1 MAEEPKKKRPI
12 RLGSSKS
19 KSGKKPTRSL
29 MRGTK
34 TKPGAKAKL
43 GAKAK
48 PPTPKLTEPIDT
60 AGEPPPVE
68 SQAPPPPP
76 QKKSLRM
83 RKAPPG
89 KTAPAPPKPPV
100 LPRQSAPTLQ
110 PADHT
115 TKAVAPSPRTP
126 SSTPV
131 VTKPKIR
138 TGPRTTGEEPE
149 NKKVLPNSPGLPY
162 ALVQGE
168 LVDAPGSQSAVSP
181 KQRSSL
187 ERPTDTGSLTMRIPT
202 LRNKAPAQAQ
212 AVAPTGAMAMAAG
225 ASPQPP
231 RDLADSLRA
240 HPLPDALQPGQ
251 RPVDSREVE
260 KLAAGERSLLDAQR
274 QIATLQSGRD
284 AMKEQNE
291 RLQREVLDAQRQ
303 IATLQSG
310 RDAMK
315 EENER
320 LQREVLDAQRQIAT
334 LQSGRDAMKEENER
348 LQREVLD
355 AQRQIATLQSG
366 RDAMKEQDERLQR
379 EVLALTKE
387 NAEMQTAQT
396 EAQTHGEAGIRSLQ
410 LDLDKAASRNGV
422 LQGKLQ
428 ELIVEKVKLTKGS
441 EALKGKLAE
450 AEQRAEALKETS
462 AQAKQ
467 IPAMRK
473 ELATANGKLK
483 AVVDQYRTLSVK
495 AKGHEAAAKEYL
507 DQKMALEAKLASA
520 QKVPP
525 AAFLAA
531 RKEAAEFKARA
542 GILTKKLQGLAGLD
556 QKTFADLKEKNTE
569 LEKAVEAKKSD
580 AARLTRLEIE
590 NRILKD
596 KVTELM
602 R

>member
-19 KSGKKPTRSL
+19 KSGKKPTPSL

-315 EENER
+315 E
-320 LQREVLDAQRQIAT
+320 Q
-334 LQSGRDAMKEENER
+334 NER

-396 EAQTHGEAGIRSLQ
+396 EAQTHGAAGIRSLQ

>member
-315 EENER
+315 E
-320 LQREVLDAQRQIAT
+320 QD
-334 LQSGRDAMKEENER
+334 ER

>member
-1 MAEEPKKKRPI
+1 
-12 RLGSSKS
+12 
-19 KSGKKPTRSL
+19 
-29 MRGTK
+29 
-34 TKPGAKAKL
+34 
-43 GAKAK
+43 
-48 PPTPKLTEPIDT
+48 
-60 AGEPPPVE
+60 
-68 SQAPPPPP
+68 
-76 QKKSLRM
+76 
-83 RKAPPG
+83 
-89 KTAPAPPKPPV
+89 
-100 LPRQSAPTLQ
+100 
-110 PADHT
+110 
-115 TKAVAPSPRTP
+115 
-126 SSTPV
+126 
-131 VTKPKIR
+131 
-138 TGPRTTGEEPE
+138 
-149 NKKVLPNSPGLPY
+149 
-162 ALVQGE
+162 
-168 LVDAPGSQSAVSP
+168 
-181 KQRSSL
+181 
-187 ERPTDTGSLTMRIPT
+187 
-202 LRNKAPAQAQ
+202 
-212 AVAPTGAMAMAAG
+212 MAMAAG

-284 AMKEQNE
+284 AMKEQ
-291 RLQREVLDAQRQ
+291 
-303 IATLQSG
+303 
-310 RDAMK
+310 
-315 EENER
+315 NER

>member
-284 AMKEQNE
+284 AMKE
-291 RLQREVLDAQRQ
+291 
-303 IATLQSG
+303 
-310 RDAMK
+310 
-315 EENER
+315 
-320 LQREVLDAQRQIAT
+320 
-334 LQSGRDAMKEENER
+334 ENER

>member
-315 EENER
+315 E
-320 LQREVLDAQRQIAT
+320 
-334 LQSGRDAMKEENER
+334 
-348 LQREVLD
+348 
-355 AQRQIATLQSG
+355 
-366 RDAMKEQDERLQR
+366 QDERLQR

>member
-231 RDLADSLRA
+231 QDLADSLRA

-260 KLAAGERSLLDAQR
+260 KLAAGERSL
-274 QIATLQSGRD
+274 
-284 AMKEQNE
+284 
-291 RLQREVLDAQRQ
+291 
-303 IATLQSG
+303 
-310 RDAMK
+310 
-315 EENER
+315 
-320 LQREVLDAQRQIAT
+320 
-334 LQSGRDAMKEENER
+334 
-348 LQREVLD
+348 LD

>member
-315 EENER
+315 E
-320 LQREVLDAQRQIAT
+320 
-334 LQSGRDAMKEENER
+334 
-348 LQREVLD
+348 
-355 AQRQIATLQSG
+355 
-366 RDAMKEQDERLQR
+366 QDERLQR

-396 EAQTHGEAGIRSLQ
+396 EAQTHREAGIRSLQ

>member
-89 KTAPAPPKPPV
+89 KMAPAPPKPPV

-284 AMKEQNE
+284 AMKEQ
-291 RLQREVLDAQRQ
+291 
-303 IATLQSG
+303 
-310 RDAMK
+310 
-315 EENER
+315 
-320 LQREVLDAQRQIAT
+320 
-334 LQSGRDAMKEENER
+334 NER

>member
-334 LQSGRDAMKEENER
+334 LQSGRDAMKE
-348 LQREVLD
+348 
-355 AQRQIATLQSG
+355 
-366 RDAMKEQDERLQR
+366 QDERLQR

>member
-315 EENER
+315 E
-320 LQREVLDAQRQIAT
+320 Q
-334 LQSGRDAMKEENER
+334 NER